1 MTIINLGQFG
11 QPRESS
17 IGRGLR
23 EGAAALSNTIENRR
37 NREATIQMQR
47 EAMRSN
53 EDIATLDRSSRERVA
68 MAGVRSS
75 RTAAFADAQVKQEDM
90 KRKAAD
96 KLIDDLSLHMN
107 GLNETEREIF
117 VQSEQYKAAAKEIKS
132 VLPDYVDKDGKLLLR
147 ENNAVFE
154 AQLTKMKSF
163 LTNKVQTGQ
172 KLSEGEQRALDMF
185 SNIEPQL
192 LAIAMDKASAN
203 KNRWMVMSEKE
214 KAEAV
219 NEQLR
224 ILMEARNILRQGS
237 QDVRID
243 TQPSAINNALRGAAS
258 GAGVADA
265 LQPNSNDPLGILGGR

>member
-1 MTIINLGQFG
+1 
-11 QPRESS
+11 
-17 IGRGLR
+17 
-23 EGAAALSNTIENRR
+23 
-37 NREATIQMQR
+37 
-47 EAMRSN
+47 MRSN